1 MKYLINIQIKNR
13 KNLINGLKNNGK
25 KKKSKEKHK
34 IKIRMIRN
42 KTLRKDIYMLKIK
55 ENILNNDEYYIK

>member
-13 KNLINGLKNNGK
+13 KNLINGLKKNGK
-25 KKKSKEKHK
+25 KKKSKEKHI

-42 KTLRKDIYMLKIK
+42 KTLRKDIYILKIK